1 MNANQQQRA
10 QQPPYIGSKISLIS
24 KLDIRYE
31 GTLYTVDA
39 IESTIALAK
48 VRSYGTEDRHTPVYV
63 PPRDEVYDFIIFK
76 ASDIKDLIV
85 CELPKISGTNSP
97 LVTGLPYDPAIV
109 SISKNPPPEPKLPT
123 KLNNMN
129 YKPAEMAKRPG
140 EYERDYDFEKAN
152 ELFRVEEKSGEKVL
166 QKGEMGQWMLEK
178 KVTPADHDG
187 EEALVFY
194 NKNASFFDN
203 ISCDALEKEAGKN
216 VRPDWK
222 RERQTNQETFGHSA
236 VRSLFFQRRGSASA
250 ARGGGAHNYGGARA
264 YGTAR
269 VCAGGN
275 RGYGGARAYGGGSL
289 GYGSALVYGGALGY
303 GGGTH
308 GYGGA
313 R

>member
-48 VRSYGTEDRHTPVYV
+48 VQSYGTEDRHTPVFV
-63 PPRDEVYDFIIFK
+63 PPRYEVYDFIIFK

-85 CELPKISGTNSP
+85 CELPKALGAQSP

-123 KLNNMN
+123 KLFDNAIAKNHPPEH
-129 YKPAEMAKRPG
+129 KLPAKLFDN
-140 EYERDYDFEKAN
+140 DYDFEKAN
-152 ELFRVEEKSGEKVL
+152 ELFREISAELKEKGEKVVVE
-166 QKGEMGQWMLEK
+166 GTLEK
-178 KVTPADHDG
+178 R
-187 EEALVFY
+187 VFY
-194 NKNASFFDN
+194 NKSASFFDN

-236 VRSLFFQRRGSASA
+236 VRSLFFQRRGTAG
-250 ARGGGAHNYGGARA
+250 ARGGGG
-264 YGTAR
+264 
-269 VCAGGN
+269 
-275 RGYGGARAYGGGSL
+275 
-289 GYGSALVYGGALGY
+289 
-303 GGGTH
+303 H

-313 R
+313 SAVVPMRFNYRFPNFQQQFQQHRFNNRQQRQTGGNAGFLHY